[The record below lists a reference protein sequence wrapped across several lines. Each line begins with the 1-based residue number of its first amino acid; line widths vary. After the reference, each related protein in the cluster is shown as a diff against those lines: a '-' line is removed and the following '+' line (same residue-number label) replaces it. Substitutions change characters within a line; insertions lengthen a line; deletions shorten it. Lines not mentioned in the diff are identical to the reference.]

1 VTNPDPAL
9 QELSED
15 ASFRKDKLVAH
26 FKDGL
31 VSRGFSRD
39 FRPDAQTFHLLSWNG
54 DVISSRKIQVDQLKA
69 LFHVKTWGSAT
80 RHSERRKEFPREP
93 LRDAPLPVSAPRTIV
108 EFYDGEEIW
117 GYSLD
122 YRTGAPGFYLVPADP
137 TDNNQKIFV
146 VSSSLVNIQF
156 LDH

>member
-1 VTNPDPAL
+1 
-9 QELSED
+9 
-15 ASFRKDKLVAH
+15 
-26 FKDGL
+26 
-31 VSRGFSRD
+31 
-39 FRPDAQTFHLLSWNG
+39 
-54 DVISSRKIQVDQLKA
+54 
-69 LFHVKTWGSAT
+69 
-80 RHSERRKEFPREP
+80 
-93 LRDAPLPVSAPRTIV
+93 V